1 VAAALA
7 ELLWSHEARFR
18 QVRGPTKHVADRCVV
33 ARSMLQNARST
44 LQNLHEACF
53 RMHEARFRQVR
64 GRTKHASDRCV
75 VPRSTLQTG
84 AWSHEALFRMHE
96 ARFRTC
102 TKHASDR
109 CVVPRSTLQTGAWSH
124 EARFR
129 QVRGPTKHVAE
140 RMVTCTKHASERMVT
155 CTKHASERPPDDN
168 TTARSTLQTGAW
180 RHATPTKH
188 HETRFRTHGKEAA
201 LWHHWLHLPPPLPGP
216 LPASCRLLG
225 EQAQGSPLG
234 PPAQGALT
242 SALD

>member
-1 VAAALA
+1 MWPDVVTVALLSSGSW
-7 ELLWSHEARFR
+7 ELHA
-18 QVRGPTKHVADRCVV
+18 TRC
-33 ARSMLQNARST
+33 
-44 LQNLHEACF
+44 
-53 RMHEARFRQVR
+53 RQVR
-64 GRTKHASDRCV
+64 GRTKHVCRQLRGPTKHASDRCV

-84 AWSHEALFRMHE
+84 AWSHEACFRVHE

-102 TKHASDR
+102 TKHASECTKHASDR
-109 CVVPRSTLQTGAWSH
+109 CVVARSTLQTGAWSH

-225 EQAQGSPLG
+225 GQAQGSPLG